1 MEDGT
6 DFCCFTFYEF
16 ISSPRENLQI
26 ETFVTGGKQKDRTAP
41 VLSVFYFGKLALW
54 NNLVIRL

>member
-6 DFCCFTFYEF
+6 DFCCFALYEF
-16 ISSPRENLQI
+16 ISSPRENLQT

-41 VLSVFYFGKLALW
+41 VLSGSTLESLHYGTILS
-54 NNLVIRL
+54 